1 MVQAPVGVPNR
12 FCTNRHTRPLSDG
25 PLPCHVHSAY
35 LLAPMSPWWL
45 VIFALV
51 FLIGVT
57 KSGFGSGVGLMIV
70 PMTGWLGW

>member
-1 MVQAPVGVPNR
+1 
-12 FCTNRHTRPLSDG
+12 
-25 PLPCHVHSAY
+25 
-35 LLAPMSPWWL
+35 MSPWWL